1 MKGGGGEGNIP
12 RVSVPR
18 LRWAFVVGVLL
29 LASTPAATAD
39 GLMVQQIGD
48 VGGRIAEAVAEEA
61 VAACVTIVPFSP
73 RLDVRATPIILA
85 PGKVFLARNGKRIL
99 GLRPARSE
107 PRSGRPTTPAR

>member
-48 VGGRIAEAVAEEA
+48 AGGRIAEAVAKEA

-73 RLDVRATPIILA
+73 RLDVRATPIIL
-85 PGKVFLARNGKRIL
+85 
-99 GLRPARSE
+99 
-107 PRSGRPTTPAR
+107 PR